1 MDQEQNSRFLETSK
15 FGIIDIIVR
24 LMEEVESFVEKPGKA
39 KKDYVIGE
47 LKAVLSDEGY
57 SIYEPVID
65 VLIEFIVEMSKGTY
79 ELNINN
85 IKKAVDAKC
94 KGCCNI
100 M

>member
-1 MDQEQNSRFLETSK
+1 MNQEENSRFLETSK

-39 KKDYVIGE
+39 KKAYVIGE
-47 LKAVLSDEGY
+47 LKKVLSDEGFVL
-57 SIYEPVID
+57 YEPVVD
-65 VLIEFIVEMSKGTY
+65 VLIEFIVEISKGSY
-79 ELNINN
+79 ELNLNN
-85 IKKAVDAKC
+85 VKKAVDARC